1 MRYINPRFTYFY
13 LLTTNVCRCSKC
25 YKKNT
30 ATEALVQYEINFV
43 RLWCVNTKAQ
53 DFLHKNTQI

>member
-1 MRYINPRFTYFY
+1 M
-13 LLTTNVCRCSKC
+13 L
-25 YKKNT
+25 KNT
-30 ATEALVQYEINFV
+30 ATEALVQYKINFV